1 MGFEAASGLSMSIR
15 SLTVAMVVLVLS
27 PAAWSQSAGG
37 SRGSIFS
44 CTVDGKLVRSDR
56 EIPNCT
62 GEQRELFSDGSFKRI
77 VPPRLSPEER
87 ANQDERA
94 RQVEV
99 ERAGVNDAIRRD
111 RNLMLRYPNE
121 ARHAKAR
128 AEALDDSRT
137 SVRRSEA
144 RIALLSI
151 EQKKLRDEA
160 EFYPDKQKMPLK
172 LKQDLDANEAAL
184 AAQRS
189 LAQNQNTEISRINAN
204 FDAELAHLRKLWGGA
219 VAGSLGPVKAAASG
233 AETPGGPSRTSAS
246 AVKTT
251 ASH

>member
-1 MGFEAASGLSMSIR
+1 MLIHRLLRTPTRLPAIVNAMGFEAASGLSMSIR

-27 PAAWSQSAGG
+27 PAAWSV
-37 SRGSIFS
+37 SIFS

-128 AEALDDSRT
+128 ADALGDLRT
-137 SVRRSEA
+137 SVRRSET
-144 RIALLSI
+144 RIELLLI

-189 LAQNQNTEISRINAN
+189 LVQNQNTDISRINAN
-204 FDAELAHLRKLWGGA
+204 FDAELAHLRKLW
-219 VAGSLGPVKAAASG
+219 
-233 AETPGGPSRTSAS
+233 
-246 AVKTT
+246 
-251 ASH
+251 